1 MIISDYFLSIERGL
15 RQNTSVSSIEVE
27 EALASDEYNGLL
39 RCRAHFWD
47 GSILN
52 IHEAVSTE
60 LGYPVRIVYA
70 YTYLREGKC
79 VFRYDNAPHHPEI
92 ITFPHHK
99 HTDEDR
105 LAPTDQPGLSQVLS
119 EVEGWLDA

>member
-1 MIISDYFLSIERGL
+1 MVILGRTVSLVPDIVADPSIDANFRFCFDMIISDYFLSIERGL

-60 LGYPVRIVYA
+60 LGYPVRIVRIYIFA
-70 YTYLREGKC
+70 
-79 VFRYDNAPHHPEI
+79 
-92 ITFPHHK
+92 
-99 HTDEDR
+99 
-105 LAPTDQPGLSQVLS
+105 
-119 EVEGWLDA
+119 